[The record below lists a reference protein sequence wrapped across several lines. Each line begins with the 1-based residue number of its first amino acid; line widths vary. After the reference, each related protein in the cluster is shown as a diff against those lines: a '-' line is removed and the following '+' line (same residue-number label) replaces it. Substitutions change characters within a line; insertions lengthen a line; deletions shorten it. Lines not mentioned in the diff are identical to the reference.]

1 MERQKHRKKQCLV
14 TETRDFP
21 RFGCIVWAKT
31 SAKPILL
38 RLPGRETSV
47 FTSPSP
53 GRGRNRSLRRPGR
66 AGEAP
71 GGPKTGPRAAQEP
84 PRAPQEPPRAG
95 QSGPGGPPGGP
106 QEGPKRA
113 PKGPLG
119 GQGRPRAGKRLKKF
133 FLDTPRSANP
143 RKIQCFLGGPFGK
156 RASREPKSVAYT
168 VFSRPG
174 SLKSDGLAEKMTLK
188 MQPNRRI
195 ARFFLS
201 TNATVQHFLGPG
213 RKKCRTVAF
222 F

>member
-1 MERQKHRKKQCLV
+1 MERQKYRKNRGLV
-14 TETRDFP
+14 TDKREFP

-119 GQGRPRAGKRLKKF
+119 GQGRPGQARGSKSY
-133 FLDTPRSANP
+133 FLDPPEARTLVKYSV
-143 RKIQCFLGGPFGK
+143 FLGGPSEKEPPGTQKVSHIPCF
-156 RASREPKSVAYT
+156 RALEASKVTVWLRKCPSKCSQTEGFH
-168 VFSRPG
+168 VFSLKKRDSTTLFPPG
-174 SLKSDGLAEKMTLK
+174 TQKVSY
-188 MQPNRRI
+188 
-195 ARFFLS
+195 
-201 TNATVQHFLGPG
+201 
-213 RKKCRTVAF
+213 CRVF
-222 F
+222 